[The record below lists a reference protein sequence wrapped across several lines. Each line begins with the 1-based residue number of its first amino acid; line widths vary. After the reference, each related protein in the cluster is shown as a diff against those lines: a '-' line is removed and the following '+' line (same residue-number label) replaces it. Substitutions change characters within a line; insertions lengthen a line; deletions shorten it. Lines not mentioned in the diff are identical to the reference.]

1 MADKGKPVPSTKNG
15 ETPNALTP
23 ELMAQIGEMRS
34 KIQMSI
40 GQTILAIM
48 DLPRYKHMTVGD
60 LSHLIVNPL
69 LRNRVA
75 IAHKSV
81 MENGVAKVD
90 EETIAGIAIWATVSD
105 AVDAKISEQ
114 IKAGVFPIR
123 LAPEEWTSGEL
134 PWLLDVIAA
143 DRKQATAVLANF
155 RQLSLKNAFHRTL
168 RHAKV
173 SPHGAG
179 RNLPPKSKTLAER
192 RRFRKVFASEIFR
205 QRDGGIGG
213 ALTVFAQC
221 FQPVQVGG
229 QNICYEDFTWI
240 TRRVVLRETL
250 EELCKRDLSFCA
262 VICASCALAT
272 ASTFCSEDVVGLA
285 LWKELEFGSVIASRH
300 GFTVKVAM

>member
-1 MADKGKPVPSTKNG
+1 MADKGKSVAGTKNG
-15 ETPNALTP
+15 DSPNALTP
-23 ELMAQIGEMRS
+23 ELMAQIGEMRF

-90 EETIAGIAIWATVSD
+90 EETIAGIAIWATVSE

-143 DRKQATAVLANF
+143 DRQQATAVLANF
-155 RQLSLKNAFHRTL
+155 RQLAGDKAVKIHPMVGRLIDPAVLEKLKMASKAGEAATGTTAAFPITETMGNA
-168 RHAKV
+168 
-173 SPHGAG
+173 
-179 RNLPPKSKTLAER
+179 
-192 RRFRKVFASEIFR
+192 
-205 QRDGGIGG
+205 
-213 ALTVFAQC
+213 
-221 FQPVQVGG
+221 
-229 QNICYEDFTWI
+229 
-240 TRRVVLRETL
+240 
-250 EELCKRDLSFCA
+250 
-262 VICASCALAT
+262 
-272 ASTFCSEDVVGLA
+272 
-285 LWKELEFGSVIASRH
+285 
-300 GFTVKVAM
+300 

>member
-1 MADKGKPVPSTKNG
+1 MV
-15 ETPNALTP
+15 
-23 ELMAQIGEMRS
+23 QIGEMCS
-34 KIQMSI
+34 KIRMSI

-90 EETIAGIAIWATVSD
+90 EETIAGIAIWATVSE

-143 DRKQATAVLANF
+143 DRSQATAVLANF
-155 RQLSLKNAFHRTL
+155 RQLAGDKPVKIHPMVGRLIDPAVLEKLKTASK
-168 RHAKV
+168 AEEAA
-173 SPHGAG
+173 AG
-179 RNLPPKSKTLAER
+179 
-192 RRFRKVFASEIFR
+192 
-205 QRDGGIGG
+205 
-213 ALTVFAQC
+213 
-221 FQPVQVGG
+221 
-229 QNICYEDFTWI
+229 
-240 TRRVVLRETL
+240 
-250 EELCKRDLSFCA
+250 
-262 VICASCALAT
+262 AT
-272 ASTFCSEDVVGLA
+272 AAFPMTETVGNA
-285 LWKELEFGSVIASRH
+285 
-300 GFTVKVAM
+300 